1 MPENAFFSK
10 WLLTNRL
17 TRTSITLKELFF
29 VPYFYNKKKLKKKLM
44 TVKEKN
50 WDPILCITNPF
61 LTIS

>member
-29 VPYFYNKKKLKKKLM
+29 VPYFYKKKIE
-44 TVKEKN
+44 EKI
-50 WDPILCITNPF
+50 DDC
-61 LTIS
+61 